1 MTWHEWLKEQDER
14 TTAKF
19 FLMLYESVFSADDK
33 LIRNII
39 KEVRTNNFEYEYDN
53 EKFSNMRIQG
63 VEMILNEDT
72 DSEVV
77 SYLISDEFDADF
89 PEELKELETV
99 TDTLARVVNET
110 KKGGAVC

>member
-19 FLMLYESVFSADDK
+19 FLMLYDSIFGADDE

-39 KEVRTNNFEYEYDN
+39 KEIRTSDFEYDHE
-53 EKFSNMRIQG
+53 EFSNIRIQG
-63 VEMILNEDT
+63 VEMILKEDT
-72 DSEVV
+72 DSETV

-89 PEELKELETV
+89 PEELKALETV
-99 TDTLARVVNET
+99 TDSLARVVNGT
-110 KKGGAVC
+110 KKGGTVC

>member
-19 FLMLYESVFSADDK
+19 FLMLYESVFSADDE

-39 KEVRTNNFEYEYDN
+39 KEIRTPDFEYDHE
-53 EKFSNMRIQG
+53 EFSNMRIQG

-72 DSEVV
+72 DSEAV

-89 PEELKELETV
+89 PEELKALEAV
-99 TDTLARVVNET
+99 TDSLARFVNGT
-110 KKGGAVC
+110 KKGGTVC

>member
-19 FLMLYESVFSADDK
+19 FLMLYESIFSADVE

-39 KEVRTNNFEYEYDN
+39 KEIKTPDFEYDH

-72 DSEVV
+72 ESEVV
-77 SYLISDEFDADF
+77 SYLTSDEFDADF
-89 PEELKELETV
+89 PTELKAMEAV
-99 TDTLARVVNET
+99 TDSLAEFVKVT